1 MCSMGISRMR
11 DNVER
16 WMIHDGLSCEEVKN
30 PENAFHLLIKHAGQY
45 GIPVEV
51 FEPKGQPGILVIGAK
66 VVMKNSQIS
75 RYLGFNAEEKEK
87 FEKKV
92 ADFCYSIQVINKIIT
107 EDGKQKIGVY
117 VVLDDKENINQQ
129 TMLEAIDNVSEK
141 YDQTSR
147 FLLKTF

>member
-1 MCSMGISRMR
+1 MSVSRMR

-16 WMIHDGLSCEEVKN
+16 WIIHEGLSFEEVKN
-30 PENAFHLLIKHAGQY
+30 PENNFQVLIKHAGQS
-45 GIPVEV
+45 GIPVDV

-66 VVMKNSQIS
+66 VVMKNNQIA
-75 RYLGFNAEEKEK
+75 RYLGFSPEEKEK

-92 ADFCYSIQVINKIIT
+92 SDFCYSIQVINKIIT
-107 EDGKQKIGVY
+107 EDGKQKVGVY

-129 TMLEAIDNVSEK
+129 TMLEAIDSVSEK
-141 YDQTSR
+141 YDKTAR

>member
-1 MCSMGISRMR
+1 MSASRMR

-16 WMIHDGLSCEEVKN
+16 WIIHEGLSFDEVKN
-30 PENAFHLLIKHAGQY
+30 PENNFQILVKHAGQY

-66 VVMKNSQIS
+66 VEMKNNQIA
-75 RYLGFNAEEKEK
+75 RYLEFSAEEKTK

-92 ADFCYSIQVINKIIT
+92 SDYCYSIQAINKIIT
-107 EDGKQKIGVY
+107 EDGKQKVGVY
-117 VVLDDKENINQQ
+117 VVMDDKENINQQ
-129 TMLEAIDNVSEK
+129 TMLEAIDSVSEK
-141 YDQTSR
+141 YDKTAR

>member
-1 MCSMGISRMR
+1 MR

-16 WMIHDGLSCEEVKN
+16 WIIHEGLSFEEVKN
-30 PENAFHLLIKHAGQY
+30 PENNFQILIKHAGQY

-66 VVMKNSQIS
+66 VEMKNNQIA
-75 RYLGFNAEEKEK
+75 RYLGFNPEEKEK

-92 ADFCYSIQVINKIIT
+92 SDFCYSIQAINKIIT
-107 EDGKQKIGVY
+107 EDGKQKVGVY

-129 TMLEAIDNVSEK
+129 TMLEAVDSVSEK
-141 YDQTSR
+141 YDKTAR

>member
-1 MCSMGISRMR
+1 MR

-16 WMIHDGLSCEEVKN
+16 WIIHEGLSFEEIKT
-30 PENAFHLLIKHAGQY
+30 PENNFQILVKHAGQY

-66 VVMKNSQIS
+66 VVMKNNQIA
-75 RYLGFNAEEKEK
+75 RYLGFSQEEKEK

-92 ADFCYSIQVINKIIT
+92 TDFCYSIQAINKIIT
-107 EDGKQKIGVY
+107 EDGKQKVGVY

-129 TMLEAIDNVSEK
+129 TMLEALDSVSEK
-141 YDQTSR
+141 YDKTAR

>member
-1 MCSMGISRMR
+1 MGISRMR

-16 WMIHDGLSCEEVKN
+16 WVIHEGLSFEEVKN
-30 PENAFHLLIKHAGQY
+30 PDNVFQILIRHAGQY

-92 ADFCYSIQVINKIIT
+92 TDFCYSIQVINKIIT

-129 TMLEAIDNVSEK
+129 TMLEAIDGVSEK

>member
-1 MCSMGISRMR
+1 MR

-16 WMIHDGLSCEEVKN
+16 WVIHEGLSFEEVKN
-30 PENAFHLLIKHAGQY
+30 PENIFQILVKHAGQS
-45 GIPVEV
+45 GIPVDV

-92 ADFCYSIQVINKIIT
+92 SDYCYSIQVINKIIT
-107 EDGKQKIGVY
+107 EDGKQKVGVY
-117 VVLDDKENINQQ
+117 IVMDDKENINQQ
-129 TMLEAIDNVSEK
+129 TMLEAIDSLSEK
-141 YDQTSR
+141 YDKTAR